1 MKKIIRH
8 YVIDTSTLYAVSFI
22 ASGIIFEDGIKTLLL
37 AGLALTAASILVKPI
52 INLLLLPINLI
63 TFNLFRWL
71 SSAVA
76 LYLVTLV
83 VPGFEIASFTFAGL
97 SSQWIDIPAMSFQ
110 GAFAFIAFSFL
121 LSIITSVIYWVVS

>member
-1 MKKIIRH
+1 MKRLLRH
-8 YVIDTSTLYAVSFI
+8 YIVDTATLYGVSLI
-22 ASGIIFEDGIKTLLL
+22 ASGLVFDEGIKTVLL
-37 AGLALTAASILVKPI
+37 AGLALSIASILVKPI

-83 VPGFEIASFTFAGL
+83 VPGFSVVEFAFAGY
-97 SSQWIDIPAMSFQ
+97 SSSLITIPPLHFGGVLAY
-110 GAFAFIAFSFL
+110 IAFSFV
-121 LSIITSVIYWVVS
+121 LSAIGSVVYWVAS